1 MYSLFYVIILKN
13 YNSID
18 VKKRILLFFILCSL
32 TTVAQKDSLSLGNKY
47 AEDQIYIMISYNQ
60 LFNQPTMVKGSG
72 FSYGLSAGF
81 MKDQIL
87 NTQGSVSVALGFGYN
102 FDLLN
107 HGLTI
112 TEENNNIIFNA
123 DNSGIINELLVHN
136 LEFPFELR
144 WRGSDAQTYKFWR
157 VYLGVKASY
166 NVSNNFKFSDQG
178 NSFSYRN
185 VSSYTTWQYG
195 LTLSAGYD
203 VFTAHMYYGLNP
215 ILKNTSLNSVNISS
229 KIMRIGLIFYLL

>member
-47 AEDQIYIMISYNQ
+47 AEDQVYFMISYNQ

-87 NTQGSVSVALGFGYN
+87 NTQGSFSMALGFGYN

-136 LEFPFELR
+136 LEFPFEFR

-166 NVSNNFKFSDQG
+166 NVSIILNFLTKAIHFLIVMFLVIRLG
-178 NSFSYRN
+178 NMDLHFRQ
-185 VSSYTTWQYG
+185 VMMFLQ
-195 LTLSAGYD
+195 
-203 VFTAHMYYGLNP
+203 P
-215 ILKNTSLNSVNISS
+215 IC
-229 KIMRIGLIFYLL
+229 IMD

>member
-13 YNSID
+13 YNPID
-18 VKKRILLFFILCSL
+18 VKNRILLFFILCSL
-32 TTVAQKDSLSLGNKY
+32 TMVGQKDSLSLGNKY
-47 AEDQIYIMISYNQ
+47 AEDQVYFMISYNQ
-60 LFNQPTMVKGSG
+60 LFHQPTTVKRSG

-87 NTQGSVSVALGFGYN
+87 NKQGSVSMALGFGYN

-112 TEENNNIIFNA
+112 TEDNNDIIFNA

-144 WRGSDAQTYKFWR
+144 WRGWFAQCD
-157 VYLGVKASY
+157 L
-166 NVSNNFKFSDQG
+166 
-178 NSFSYRN
+178 
-185 VSSYTTWQYG
+185 
-195 LTLSAGYD
+195 
-203 VFTAHMYYGLNP
+203 
-215 ILKNTSLNSVNISS
+215 
-229 KIMRIGLIFYLL
+229 

>member
-1 MYSLFYVIILKN
+1 
-13 YNSID
+13 
-18 VKKRILLFFILCSL
+18 VKKLHLLFFILYSL
-32 TTVAQKDSLSLGNKY
+32 TSLAQKDSLSLGNKY
-47 AEDQIYIMISYNQ
+47 AEDQVYFMISYNH
-60 LFNQPTMVKGSG
+60 LFNQPAMAKGSG

-87 NTQGSVSVALGFGYN
+87 NKQGNISMAVGFGYN

-112 TEENNNIIFNA
+112 TQDNNDIIFSA

-157 VYLGVKASY
+157 VYAGVKASY
-166 NVSNNFKFSDQG
+166 NLSNNFKFSDQD

-185 VSSYTTWQYG
+185 VSSYNRWQYG

-203 VFTAHMYYGLNP
+203 VFTAHIYYGLNP
-215 ILKNTSLNSVNISS
+215 ILKNSSLDTLNISS